1 MASSS
6 LDLEMADASAVALTT
21 NKMEVRTY
29 DEKKSNS
36 VQKTT
41 LCLVVLFFVSLII
54 IMGVASATYDVVADL
69 AQPAPISSYGSL
81 GLPGYEGY
89 NWDDVLSGAAGG
101 EVRFNTWN
109 GSESINSWIN
119 DWLAPQLAEFDITLT
134 LVPLKSTY
142 DAVDTV
148 IEEVEAD
155 KNADG
160 SIDLIWLNGNNFY
173 LMKSG
178 GYAYGPWS
186 DIVPSADLYDWSDY
200 SISHDFGYAV
210 DGYEMPYTGA
220 QVVFVRCTN
229 HVSASA
235 VNTYDNFITWL
246 QGSGQQKFTYPA
258 PCYSLD
264 SDGSCEDGDHTGAVF
279 IRHVLYHVLY
289 DNGADYSVFEGV
301 SVDESLYAKWAPKL
315 FKKLRD
321 LEASLYADATNNNLV
336 NSIYPKTITV
346 QDALFDSMTLYMTL
360 SYNPT
365 AASDS
370 IGTTYPATAQGFVF
384 NDEIGTIANTNYVL
398 IPSNSPNKLA
408 ALVAGNFIGSAPAM
422 FSRAK
427 VKFLSQVY
435 NPESDAFTSGGWDAP
450 FELMDTSSADPT
462 TEDLAKYRAG
472 EIGSKYSE
480 RFTVDWYWCVQN
492 YVIGQS
498 TVTLGDGSKYTVYC
512 D

>member
-1 MASSS
+1 
-6 LDLEMADASAVALTT
+6 MADASAVALTT

-246 QGSGQQKFTYPA
+246 QGSGNQKFTYPA
-258 PCYSLD
+258 PCYILD
-264 SDGSCEDGDHTGAVF
+264 SDGSCEKGDYTGAVF

-289 DNGADYSVFEGV
+289 DNGADYSVFESV

-321 LEASLYADATNNNLV
+321 LEASLYADATDINLV
-336 NSIYPKTITV
+336 NDIYPKNITV
-346 QDALFDSMTLYMTL
+346 QDALFDAMTLYMTL
-360 SYNPT
+360 SYNPN

-384 NDEIGTIANTNYVL
+384 NDTIGTIANTNYVL

-408 ALVAGNFIGSAPAM
+408 ALVAGNLIGSAPAM

-462 TEDLAKYRAG
+462 TEVLRENRAD
-472 EIGSKYSE
+472 EIGTKYSE

-492 YVIGQS
+492 YVAGRS
-498 TVTLGDGSKYTVYC
+498 TVTLDDESKYTVYC